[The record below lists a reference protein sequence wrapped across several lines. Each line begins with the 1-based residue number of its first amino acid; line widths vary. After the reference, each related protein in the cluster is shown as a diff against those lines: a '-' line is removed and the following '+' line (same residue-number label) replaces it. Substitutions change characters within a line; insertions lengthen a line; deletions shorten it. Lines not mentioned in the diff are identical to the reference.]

1 MFVFLYIFTLSGQIK
16 SLKKMTVLYNYTTL
30 YIYGFGVSFS
40 IKSQYVLSLKILS
53 ALCDLSVLSVQFV
66 ARASLLN
73 YLTCYVTCLSILSGL
88 TLATCRDLYQYIS
101 HLQHKK
107 FSNARFLSDLVRHFF
122 SDSIYRLSCR
132 TRNITNFVCILRPAG
147 ENTWNLN
154 ITHNTQI
161 IILIMSALLV
171 ELLCCMKNDIKRII
185 NLIICNHLNFNLFS
199 SLILSF
205 LYTLKIVCN
214 SY

>member
-1 MFVFLYIFTLSGQIK
+1 MTDRAHQQADYWADSH
-16 SLKKMTVLYNYTTL
+16 LKKQCECKKYCKLKKLRVNNKLLYSPNFHNLVCLRKRPYT
-30 YIYGFGVSFS
+30 S
-40 IKSQYVLSLKILS
+40 
-53 ALCDLSVLSVQFV
+53 DLSRPVSVHKSFV
-66 ARASLLN
+66 AQKVFK
-73 YLTCYVTCLSILSGL
+73 CEVFIWFG
-88 TLATCRDLYQYIS
+88 AT
-101 HLQHKK
+101 
-107 FSNARFLSDLVRHFF
+107 FF

-147 ENTWNLN
+147 ENTLNLN

>member
-1 MFVFLYIFTLSGQIK
+1 MR
-16 SLKKMTVLYNYTTL
+16 
-30 YIYGFGVSFS
+30 GFYL
-40 IKSQYVLSLKILS
+40 IWWENPKN
-53 ALCDLSVLSVQFV
+53 LCDILVYGVMRFHVIAEIKIIYFFSCNLSRPVSVHQSLV
-66 ARASLLN
+66 AQKVFKCEVFIWFGDKTPNNKL
-73 YLTCYVTCLSILSGL
+73 CDI
-88 TLATCRDLYQYIS
+88 
-101 HLQHKK
+101 
-107 FSNARFLSDLVRHFF
+107 F

-132 TRNITNFVCILRPAG
+132 TCNITNFVWILRPASLLEG

-161 IILIMSALLV
+161 IILIMSALLD
-171 ELLCCMKNDIKRII
+171 ELLWCMKNDIKRII

>member
-1 MFVFLYIFTLSGQIK
+1 M
-16 SLKKMTVLYNYTTL
+16 
-30 YIYGFGVSFS
+30 
-40 IKSQYVLSLKILS
+40 
-53 ALCDLSVLSVQFV
+53 CDNWPVQSVCV
-66 ARASLLN
+66 ACRTCKYFN
-73 YLTCYVTCLSILSGL
+73 LTCLYVTCLSVWPY
-88 TLATCRDLYQYIS
+88 T
-101 HLQHKK
+101 
-107 FSNARFLSDLVRHFF
+107 SDLSRPVSVHKSLVAQKVFKCEVFIWFGATFF

-147 ENTWNLN
+147 ENTLNLN

>member
-1 MFVFLYIFTLSGQIK
+1 MSVCS
-16 SLKKMTVLYNYTTL
+16 
-30 YIYGFGVSFS
+30 IYGSFWANWPV
-40 IKSQYVLSLKILS
+40 Q
-53 ALCDLSVLSVQFV
+53 SVCV
-66 ARASLLN
+66 ACRTCK
-73 YLTCYVTCLSILSGL
+73 YFHLTCLYVTCLSVWPY
-88 TLATCRDLYQYIS
+88 T
-101 HLQHKK
+101 
-107 FSNARFLSDLVRHFF
+107 SDLSRPGSVHKSLVAQKVFKCEVFIWFGATFF

-171 ELLCCMKNDIKRII
+171 ELLWCMKNDIKRII